1 CISVRS
7 RPSRCTVYA
16 QILVTTT
23 STRRD
28 GHMTRLVALLVMLAF
43 ATAVFG
49 SPAVWEQ
56 AKRAPGKEAPA
67 QSEQKAP
74 QKDPEHINSASGAEV
89 QELPG
94 IGEAYAKKIIE
105 NRPYKRR
112 DELVSKKI
120 VPQATYDKIKNQVIA
135 KQATTKK

>member
-1 CISVRS
+1 
-7 RPSRCTVYA
+7 
-16 QILVTTT
+16 
-23 STRRD
+23 
-28 GHMTRLVALLVMLAF
+28 MTRLVALLVMLAF

-49 SPAVWEQ
+49 SPAVWAQ
-56 AKRAPGKEAPA
+56 AKTAPAKEAPA
-67 QSEQKAP
+67 KSEKKAP
-74 QKDPEHINSASGAEV
+74 SKDQVDINSASAAEL

-120 VPQATYDKIKNQVIA
+120 VPQATYDKIKHQVIA